1 MNKIYRVI
9 WNSTLR
15 VFQVCSE
22 LVNGKQQVSSVSQ
35 PPPTVIC
42 LNNISFAHRLP
53 SRFRV
58 LPLLV
63 LMALPGT
70 SFADLVVDSS
80 LGTPTLSVTQANPYT
95 DAGNIIVGSTSGGTG
110 DLTISNGGTVTG
122 GTSTVGF
129 SAGSSG
135 TLTVDGTGSVLNT
148 ADMTVGHA
156 GEGMLAITNG
166 GVVNSTAGS
175 TIGLLA
181 GSKGVVDVSGG
192 SQWNLS
198 GQKLIVGS
206 AGTGTLNIS
215 GGSSVMITDNY
226 GVSIGA
232 GGKATIDGTGSS
244 LSYGNGGLQISGDL
258 DITDGGQV
266 IGIRNLNPITV
277 SSGGTLRVDGT
288 DSGLTSGNFT
298 VNDGGLMAVTNGG
311 NVATHGTSGDTI
323 NGTVTV
329 DGAGSVWT
337 DSGNFFMGTVTG
349 TTPTIAI
356 TNGGVVNLAA
366 GGSMQTNDATSR
378 TLITIDGTA
387 SRLSMGGTFNM
398 QGKNPADPTAI
409 LVTNGGALSTST
421 INIGRLAGN
430 IARIT
435 VEGNG
440 STWTTAST
448 TNIGLQGSGA
458 VKLTDGAEMT
468 GSYIAVGAQ
477 EGSTGTF
484 DVSGGA
490 KVTLINASGKLQGLN
505 VGAGGTGTLNAN
517 TMAVVT
523 AGSTNIGTPYYTEI
537 GSGLANVDG
546 AGTELNTTMLTVGDR
561 EQGTLNITNSGTV
574 NSSGAGMLGNTASL
588 TGNASVIGNGDGTVN
603 VSSHSQWN
611 LINAGGARQTLT
623 VGGSGTGTLNINT
636 TGTVTAGNTTIGSTV
651 TGTGTVSVNGTDA
664 VLNTVA
670 LTTGS
675 NGTGTLTI
683 TDSGVV
689 DSTGAGVI
697 GGTTGSTGVVDVSS
711 DGQWNL
717 LNAAGAGQTLTV
729 GSGGTG
735 TLNINTTGTVT
746 AGNTNIGNA
755 ATGVGTVNV
764 DGEDAVLNTAT
775 LTTGV
780 NGEGELTITDSGVV
794 NSTGTGII
802 GYAAGSAGTVTVDG
816 ANSQWN
822 LTSVLTTGAAGTGT
836 MALTNNASVAS
847 YGGIVGS
854 TGTGT
859 GTVDV
864 SSGGLWNAGMGALKV
879 GDAGTGILNVNTTGT
894 VAAGNTTIGNAAAGT
909 GTVNVSGVNAV
920 MNTTSLTTGAS
931 GQGTL
936 SITDGGVV
944 NTTGAGMG
952 TGITGSAA
960 GSTGTVTVDGV
971 GSQWNLTGSLTTGAA
986 GNGTMTLTNNAVVTS
1001 KGGAVGATGA
1011 GNGSVDVSN
1020 GAEWNSAA
1028 SDPGQNVSL
1037 IVGNAA
1043 TGTVN
1048 IHDGGTVD
1056 SSSAILGNAA
1066 TGDGSVAVDGPDSVL
1081 NTVDLTVGQS
1091 GTGSLDITSGGSVS
1105 VSDTSIVGAGTGG
1118 TGTVTVEGADSQW
1131 LTDSLVVGDLGTG
1144 TVTLTDGALLQAS
1157 GQSIIGKSTSGHG
1170 TINVSSGAVWDNT
1183 TDMLEVGLSG
1193 TGALNIS
1200 ANGTV
1205 NADSFVVGVAAGG
1218 EGTVIV
1224 DGADAVLNTGVASG
1238 PLWAVG
1244 YMGTG
1249 DVQVRNGGL
1258 MTSKSGSI
1266 GQLSGSNG
1274 TVTVSSGGQWT
1285 IDNSTLPALVVGDA
1299 GTGTLN
1305 INAGGNVTADGITT
1319 GAQAGGT
1326 GVINVSQTGHLEIA
1340 DLTIIGQ
1347 YGNGTLNI
1355 TEGGTVNSNDGLIL
1369 GGLNGP
1375 TQPGAGTGI
1384 LNVEGPGS
1392 TLIQNGV
1399 VGIAVGQAGTGVVN
1413 IRNGGVVVSEQSG
1426 VGAGAL
1432 ATTTGTIT
1440 VDGAGSLLRTPFLYL
1455 GMAGTGTLTLSNN
1468 GTLDTNN
1475 PVALAMQAGSTG
1487 TLNIGAAHGEAA
1499 AGAGFITGA
1508 DSVNMG
1514 AGSATLV
1521 FNHTETDPT
1530 TAGGYQFTPLIT
1542 GNGTVMQDAGH
1553 TVLSKEN
1560 TFSGATLVN
1569 GGTLTTTVQ
1578 STTGNTGLG
1587 TSTVNIAA
1595 PGTLD
1600 VAGATTDGTGN
1611 FTFSNVL
1618 TGSGLLSVDL
1628 ASADDIFAFNPSAG
1642 TAFTGTV
1649 DLQDST
1655 FALSG
1660 DNAAALTQAMLM
1672 TSSGNTTMVS
1682 GGVQHTDGLA
1692 FNGGTLA
1699 LDISLPGATQSDGV
1713 LQTGTLVAGAGTFSR
1728 NGRDIQASGT
1738 GNVQVTLTD
1747 PWNDPGLTADPDTTL
1762 NLLQQDDTH
1771 ADIQLVQADTVI
1783 GSGGALTLIDQNGNA
1798 IGTDESI
1805 AIAQNGTVVADGQ
1818 YGIRLTTAPGDGL
1831 YVNYGLKEVDIRAGK
1846 TLTLAEFAGASGAD
1860 ADMSAKISGTGN
1872 LAVSTDGLV
1881 SLSNGLNDYS
1891 GTTLVQSGTLRTDA
1905 DGALG
1910 DTGELHI
1917 YSTAKADLNGTEQT
1931 AGQLAGDVDSVLN
1944 INGGTLNLTSGGY
1957 SNGSLTGAGSLNV
1970 TGGTLTIDGANS
1982 SLSATTAISSG
1993 AQVVMNDAQGA
2004 GTGDIKDSGTLTL
2017 DGVTGSLVNRLSG
2030 QGIVSLSNATDVM
2043 ATADNRLFT
2052 GTWDVTDGTQLHAS
2066 GTENT
2071 GTATVNTHTTG
2082 ILSLDAFDGNLDS
2095 RVTGAGTVALTD
2107 SADVTITDTG
2117 SPFTGTYDVQ
2127 TGSTL
2132 HVTDATLPASASLND
2147 NGLIDLATAGAFTL
2161 RNVLTG
2167 AGVLQ
2172 VDTADEAF
2180 NFSSTAGNAFSGT
2193 VDLSNATLDLSGVN
2207 TSALTSAILKANVGS
2222 ITTVADGEQ
2231 TIGGLTF
2238 AGGEMVFNAT
2248 APDGKVADSHVT
2260 VGTLDATGNSTV
2272 QIIIPE
2278 TYVPDHETD
2287 TRASLMTQDEANVK
2301 LDLVSAAQVT
2311 GSGGNLILHE
2321 QNGNIISDATEVDI
2335 AQGGT
2340 TVAKGTWDF
2349 RMTTTGT
2356 TGSQDG
2362 LYVNYGLKELDILQ
2376 DQTLT
2381 LDGTP
2386 DATGAAADQSA
2397 RITGSGNLAIRTTG
2411 SDVLSLSNSGNDYTG
2426 DTTVLSGTLRTD
2438 VDGALGATAT
2448 LAINSGAKADLNGT
2462 TQSAGRLNTLQNGT
2476 LALND
2481 GTLNLSQGG
2490 SVQGEI
2496 TGGGQLNVNGGVLT
2510 VEGVNSDMTAGVAV
2524 ADGATVMLASPD
2536 TVLGGAGAGDVT
2548 VASGG
2553 MLAGQGLVGGNVVN
2567 SGMLIAMNALPGHES
2582 ASAGLLTLGGNLSNS
2597 GTVNL
2602 AGSKTGNQLVVN
2614 SNYTGSDGLM
2624 VFNTTLN
2631 GDNSPTDKLTVHGD
2645 TRGNTRVDV
2654 NNVGGTGVQTVNGIE
2669 LVHVDGNSAGDFAL
2683 ENGTVEA
2690 GAYVYTLAKGTN
2702 ATAKNW
2708 YLTSKWNGAVPA
2720 QEPPVVD
2727 PTAPDALR
2735 PEAGSYI
2742 SNIAAAN
2749 TLFNHRLHDRL
2760 GEPQYTNALRNGDD
2774 SVTSLWMRHVGGHER
2789 SSAGDGQLKTQSN
2802 RYVLQLGGDIAQ
2814 WSSDGLD
2821 RWHLGVMGGYANEHS
2836 NTQSNRVGYGS
2847 DGRVSGYS
2855 AGLYG
2860 TWYQNDADK
2869 TGMYVDSWMLYN
2881 WFDSSVTADRRE
2893 RDEYKSKGL
2902 TASLEA
2908 GYTLKAG
2915 EFWGSEGTLN
2925 TWYVQPQ
2932 AQVTWMGVK
2941 DDAHRRK
2948 DGTRIETQG
2957 DGNIQTRLGVRTYL
2971 SSHHK
2976 MDDGKQRTF
2985 QPFVEVNWIHNTE
2998 TWGVKMDGTT
3008 VSRDGARNLGEV
3020 RTGVEGKLNDRLSV
3034 WGSVGVQMGDKGYS
3048 DTQGMLGVKYNW

>member
-1 MNKIYRVI
+1 
-9 WNSTLR
+9 
-15 VFQVCSE
+15 
-22 LVNGKQQVSSVSQ
+22 
-35 PPPTVIC
+35 
-42 LNNISFAHRLP
+42 
-53 SRFRV
+53 
-58 LPLLV
+58 
-63 LMALPGT
+63 
-70 SFADLVVDSS
+70 
-80 LGTPTLSVTQANPYT
+80 
-95 DAGNIIVGSTSGGTG
+95 
-110 DLTISNGGTVTG
+110 
-122 GTSTVGF
+122 
-129 SAGSSG
+129 
-135 TLTVDGTGSVLNT
+135 
-148 ADMTVGHA
+148 
-156 GEGMLAITNG
+156 
-166 GVVNSTAGS
+166 
-175 TIGLLA
+175 
-181 GSKGVVDVSGG
+181 
-192 SQWNLS
+192 
-198 GQKLIVGS
+198 
-206 AGTGTLNIS
+206 
-215 GGSSVMITDNY
+215 
-226 GVSIGA
+226 
-232 GGKATIDGTGSS
+232 
-244 LSYGNGGLQISGDL
+244 
-258 DITDGGQV
+258 
-266 IGIRNLNPITV
+266 
-277 SSGGTLRVDGT
+277 
-288 DSGLTSGNFT
+288 
-298 VNDGGLMAVTNGG
+298 
-311 NVATHGTSGDTI
+311 
-323 NGTVTV
+323 
-329 DGAGSVWT
+329 
-337 DSGNFFMGTVTG
+337 
-349 TTPTIAI
+349 
-356 TNGGVVNLAA
+356 
-366 GGSMQTNDATSR
+366 
-378 TLITIDGTA
+378 
-387 SRLSMGGTFNM
+387 
-398 QGKNPADPTAI
+398 
-409 LVTNGGALSTST
+409 
-421 INIGRLAGN
+421 
-430 IARIT
+430 
-435 VEGNG
+435 
-440 STWTTAST
+440 
-448 TNIGLQGSGA
+448 
-458 VKLTDGAEMT
+458 
-468 GSYIAVGAQ
+468 
-477 EGSTGTF
+477 
-484 DVSGGA
+484 
-490 KVTLINASGKLQGLN
+490 
-505 VGAGGTGTLNAN
+505 
-517 TMAVVT
+517 
-523 AGSTNIGTPYYTEI
+523 
-537 GSGLANVDG
+537 
-546 AGTELNTTMLTVGDR
+546 
-561 EQGTLNITNSGTV
+561 
-574 NSSGAGMLGNTASL
+574 
-588 TGNASVIGNGDGTVN
+588 
-603 VSSHSQWN
+603 
-611 LINAGGARQTLT
+611 
-623 VGGSGTGTLNINT
+623 
-636 TGTVTAGNTTIGSTV
+636 
-651 TGTGTVSVNGTDA
+651 
-664 VLNTVA
+664 
-670 LTTGS
+670 
-675 NGTGTLTI
+675 
-683 TDSGVV
+683 
-689 DSTGAGVI
+689 
-697 GGTTGSTGVVDVSS
+697 
-711 DGQWNL
+711 
-717 LNAAGAGQTLTV
+717 
-729 GSGGTG
+729 
-735 TLNINTTGTVT
+735 
-746 AGNTNIGNA
+746 
-755 ATGVGTVNV
+755 
-764 DGEDAVLNTAT
+764 
-775 LTTGV
+775 
-780 NGEGELTITDSGVV
+780 
-794 NSTGTGII
+794 
-802 GYAAGSAGTVTVDG
+802 
-816 ANSQWN
+816 
-822 LTSVLTTGAAGTGT
+822 
-836 MALTNNASVAS
+836 
-847 YGGIVGS
+847 
-854 TGTGT
+854 
-859 GTVDV
+859 
-864 SSGGLWNAGMGALKV
+864 
-879 GDAGTGILNVNTTGT
+879 
-894 VAAGNTTIGNAAAGT
+894 
-909 GTVNVSGVNAV
+909 
-920 MNTTSLTTGAS
+920 
-931 GQGTL
+931 
-936 SITDGGVV
+936 
-944 NTTGAGMG
+944 
-952 TGITGSAA
+952 
-960 GSTGTVTVDGV
+960 
-971 GSQWNLTGSLTTGAA
+971 
-986 GNGTMTLTNNAVVTS
+986 
-1001 KGGAVGATGA
+1001 
-1011 GNGSVDVSN
+1011 
-1020 GAEWNSAA
+1020 
-1028 SDPGQNVSL
+1028 
-1037 IVGNAA
+1037 
-1043 TGTVN
+1043 
-1048 IHDGGTVD
+1048 
-1056 SSSAILGNAA
+1056 
-1066 TGDGSVAVDGPDSVL
+1066 
-1081 NTVDLTVGQS
+1081 
-1091 GTGSLDITSGGSVS
+1091 
-1105 VSDTSIVGAGTGG
+1105 
-1118 TGTVTVEGADSQW
+1118 
-1131 LTDSLVVGDLGTG
+1131 
-1144 TVTLTDGALLQAS
+1144 
-1157 GQSIIGKSTSGHG
+1157 
-1170 TINVSSGAVWDNT
+1170 
-1183 TDMLEVGLSG
+1183 
-1193 TGALNIS
+1193 
-1200 ANGTV
+1200 
-1205 NADSFVVGVAAGG
+1205 
-1218 EGTVIV
+1218 
-1224 DGADAVLNTGVASG
+1224 
-1238 PLWAVG
+1238 
-1244 YMGTG
+1244 
-1249 DVQVRNGGL
+1249 
-1258 MTSKSGSI
+1258 
-1266 GQLSGSNG
+1266 
-1274 TVTVSSGGQWT
+1274 
-1285 IDNSTLPALVVGDA
+1285 
-1299 GTGTLN
+1299 
-1305 INAGGNVTADGITT
+1305 
-1319 GAQAGGT
+1319 
-1326 GVINVSQTGHLEIA
+1326 
-1340 DLTIIGQ
+1340 
-1347 YGNGTLNI
+1347 
-1355 TEGGTVNSNDGLIL
+1355 
-1369 GGLNGP
+1369 
-1375 TQPGAGTGI
+1375 
-1384 LNVEGPGS
+1384 
-1392 TLIQNGV
+1392 
-1399 VGIAVGQAGTGVVN
+1399 
-1413 IRNGGVVVSEQSG
+1413 
-1426 VGAGAL
+1426 
-1432 ATTTGTIT
+1432 
-1440 VDGAGSLLRTPFLYL
+1440 
-1455 GMAGTGTLTLSNN
+1455 
-1468 GTLDTNN
+1468 
-1475 PVALAMQAGSTG
+1475 
-1487 TLNIGAAHGEAA
+1487 
-1499 AGAGFITGA
+1499 
-1508 DSVNMG
+1508 MG

-1713 LQTGTLVAGAGTFSR
+1713 LQTGTLIAGAGTFSR

-1805 AIAQNGTVVADGQ
+1805 AIAQYGTVVADGQ

-1872 LAVSTDGLV
+1872 LAISTDGLV

-1917 YSTAKADLNGTEQT
+1917 YSTAKADLNGSEQT

-1970 TGGTLTIDGANS
+1970 TGGTLMIDGANS
-1982 SLSATTAISSG
+1982 SLSATTAISSD

-2311 GSGGNLILHE
+2311 GSGGNLILHD

-2340 TVAKGTWDF
+2340 TVAEGTWDF

-2397 RITGSGNLAIRTTG
+2397 RITGSGNLAISTTG

-2426 DTTVLSGTLRTD
+2426 DTTVFSGTLRTD

-2481 GTLNLSQGG
+2481 GTLNLAQGG

-2536 TVLGGAGAGDVT
+2536 TVLGGVGAGDVT

-2567 SGMLIAMNALPGHES
+2567 SGTVSLAGSETGNRLTVNGNYTGK
-2582 ASAGLLTLGGNLSNS
+2582 AGLLILN
-2597 GTVNL
+2597 TV
-2602 AGSKTGNQLVVN
+2602 
-2614 SNYTGSDGLM
+2614 
-2624 VFNTTLN
+2624 LN

-2760 GEPQYTNALRNGDD
+2760 GEPQYADALRNGDD

>member
-22 LVNGKQQVSSVSQ
+22 LVSGKQQVSSVSQ
-35 PPPTVIC
+35 TPPTVIC

-110 DLTISNGGTVTG
+110 DLIISNGGTVTG

-148 ADMTVGHA
+148 ADMTVGNA

-175 TIGLLA
+175 TIGLFA

-232 GGKATIDGTGSS
+232 GGKATIEGTGSS

-298 VNDGGLMAVTNGG
+298 MNDGGLMAVTNGG

-337 DSGNFFMGTVTG
+337 NSGNFFMGTVTG

-356 TNGGVVNLAA
+356 TNGGVVNLVA

-387 SRLSMGGTFNM
+387 SRLSMGGTFYM

-490 KVTLINASGKLQGLN
+490 RVTLINASGKLQGLN

-574 NSSGAGMLGNTASL
+574 NSSGSGMLGNTASL

-611 LINAGGARQTLT
+611 LINAAGARQTLT
-623 VGGSGTGTLNINT
+623 VGGSGTGTLNVNT

-664 VLNTVA
+664 LLNTVA
-670 LTTGS
+670 LTTGN

-717 LNAAGAGQTLTV
+717 INAAGAGQTLTV

-879 GDAGTGILNVNTTGT
+879 GDAGSGILNVNTTGT
-894 VAAGNTTIGNAAAGT
+894 VTAGNTTVGNAVTGV
-909 GTVNVSGVNAV
+909 GTVNVSGMNAV

-931 GQGTL
+931 GQGDLT
-936 SITDGGVV
+936 ITD
-944 NTTGAGMG
+944 
-952 TGITGSAA
+952 
-960 GSTGTVTVDGV
+960 
-971 GSQWNLTGSLTTGAA
+971 
-986 GNGTMTLTNNAVVTS
+986 
-1001 KGGAVGATGA
+1001 
-1011 GNGSVDVSN
+1011 
-1020 GAEWNSAA
+1020 
-1028 SDPGQNVSL
+1028 
-1037 IVGNAA
+1037 
-1043 TGTVN
+1043 
-1048 IHDGGTVD
+1048 
-1056 SSSAILGNAA
+1056 
-1066 TGDGSVAVDGPDSVL
+1066 
-1081 NTVDLTVGQS
+1081 
-1091 GTGSLDITSGGSVS
+1091 GGSVS
-1105 VSDTSIVGAGTGG
+1105 VSDTSTVGAGTGSN
-1118 TGTVTVEGADSQW
+1118 GTVTMEGTDSQW

-1170 TINVSSGAVWDNT
+1170 TVNVSSGAVWDNT

-1193 TGALNIS
+1193 TGALNID

-1238 PLWAVG
+1238 SLWAVG

-1266 GQLSGSNG
+1266 GQLSGSHG

-1375 TQPGAGTGI
+1375 TQPGAGTGV

-1399 VGIAVGQAGTGVVN
+1399 VGIAVGQAGTGFVN

-1440 VDGAGSLLRTPFLYL
+1440 VDGAGSLLRSPLVYL
-1455 GMAGTGTLTLSNN
+1455 GMAGAGTLTLSNN
-1468 GTLDTNN
+1468 GALDTNN
-1475 PVALAMQAGSTG
+1475 PIELAMQAGSTG
-1487 TLNIGAAHGEAA
+1487 TLNIGAAHGETA

-1530 TAGGYQFTPLIT
+1530 MAGGYQFTPLIT

-1560 TFSGATLVN
+1560 TYSGATLVN
-1569 GGTLTTTVQ
+1569 GGTLTTTAQ

-1628 ASADDIFAFNPSAG
+1628 ASADDLFAFNPSAG

-1649 DLQDST
+1649 ELKDST

-1660 DNAAALTQAMLM
+1660 DNATALTQAMLM
-1672 TSSGNTTMVS
+1672 TSTGNTTMVS
-1682 GGVQHTDGLA
+1682 DGVQHTDGLA
-1692 FNGGTLA
+1692 FNGGILA

-1728 NGRDIQASGT
+1728 NGRDLQASGT

-1982 SLSATTAISSG
+1982 SLSATTAISSD
-1993 AQVVMNDAQGA
+1993 AQVAMNDAQGA

-2071 GTATVNTHTTG
+2071 GTATVSTHTTG
-2082 ILSLDAFDGNLDS
+2082 ILSLDAFDGDLDS
-2095 RVTGAGTVALTD
+2095 RVTGAGTVALTG

-2117 SPFTGTYDVQ
+2117 SPFTGTYDVR

-2132 HVTDATLPASASLND
+2132 HITDATLPAAASLND

-2161 RNVLTG
+2161 QNVLTG

-2172 VDTADEAF
+2172 VDTADGAF

-2207 TSALTSAILKANVGS
+2207 TSALTNAILKANVGS

-2311 GSGGNLILHE
+2311 GSGGNLILHD

-2340 TVAKGTWDF
+2340 TVAEGTWDF

-2397 RITGSGNLAIRTTG
+2397 RITGSGNLAISTTG

-2510 VEGVNSDMTAGVAV
+2510 VESVNSDMTAGVAV

-2567 SGMLIAMNALPGHES
+2567 SGTVSLAGSETGNRLTVNGNYTGK
-2582 ASAGLLTLGGNLSNS
+2582 AGLLILN
-2597 GTVNL
+2597 TV
-2602 AGSKTGNQLVVN
+2602 
-2614 SNYTGSDGLM
+2614 
-2624 VFNTTLN
+2624 LN

-2654 NNVGGTGVQTVNGIE
+2654 NNVGGTGAQTVNGIE

-2760 GEPQYTNALRNGDD
+2760 GEPQYTDALRNGDGNV
-2774 SVTSLWMRHVGGHER
+2774 SSLWMRHVGGHER

-2836 NTQSNRVGYGS
+2836 NTQSNRAGYGS

>member
-9 WNSTLR
+9 WNHTLR

-22 LVNGKQQVSSVSQ
+22 LVNGKHQVSSVSQ
-35 PPPTVIC
+35 TVSPLPC
-42 LNNISFAHRLP
+42 LKNTLFADPLP
-53 SRFRV
+53 SRLRV
-58 LPLLV
+58 LSLLV

-70 SFADLVVDSS
+70 SFAELVVDSS
-80 LGTPTLSVTQANPYT
+80 LGTPNLTITQDNPYA
-95 DAGNIIVGSTSGGTG
+95 DGGNIIVGGISGGTG
-110 DLTISNGGTVTG
+110 ELTISNGGTVTG
-122 GTSTVGF
+122 GASTAGL

-135 TLTVDGTGSVLNT
+135 TITVDGIGSVLNT
-148 ADMTVGHA
+148 VSMTVGHA
-156 GEGMLAITNG
+156 GEGMLTITNG

-215 GGSSVMITDNY
+215 GGSSVITGNS
-226 GVSIGA
+226 GTSVGA
-232 GGKATIDGTGSS
+232 GSKATIEGTGSS
-244 LSYGNGGLQISGDL
+244 LSYGNGGLLIDGDL
-258 DITDGGQV
+258 AITDGGQV
-266 IGIRNLNPITV
+266 IGLNNLSPTNV
-277 SSGGTLRVDGT
+277 SSGGTLMVDGI
-288 DSGLTSGNFT
+288 DSKLTSGNFN
-298 VNDGGLMAVTNGG
+298 VAAGGLMAVTNGG
-311 NVATHGTSGDTI
+311 NVASHGNSGDTI

-337 DSGNFFMGTVTG
+337 DSGNFFMGNVTG
-349 TTPTIAI
+349 TTSTIAI
-356 TNGGVVNLAA
+356 TNGGVVNLTA
-366 GGSMQTNDATSR
+366 GGQMRANDATSR
-378 TLITIDGTA
+378 TLITIDGTG
-387 SRLSMGGTFNM
+387 SRLITGGTFYM
-398 QGKNPADPTAI
+398 EGKNPADPTAI
-409 LVTNGGALSTST
+409 QVTNGGALSTYT
-421 INIGRLAGN
+421 INIGRLATD
-430 IARIT
+430 IASVT

-440 STWTTAST
+440 STWTTTST
-448 TNIGLQGSGA
+448 TNIGLQGSGT
-458 VKLTDGAEMT
+458 VTLTDGALMT
-468 GSYIAVGAQ
+468 AGGGITIGAQ
-477 EGSTGTF
+477 KGSTGIL
-484 DVSGGA
+484 DVSGETTVNA
-490 KVTLINASGKLQGLN
+490 VNASGALQGLR
-505 VGAGGTGTLNAN
+505 VGGGGTGTLNIHADSS
-517 TMAVVT
+517 VT
-523 AGSTNIGTPYYTEI
+523 AGATHI
-537 GSGLANVDG
+537 GSGYYGDAGTGIVNVDG
-546 AGTELNTTMLTVGDR
+546 ANAVLNTVALNVGSNGYVGV
-561 EQGTLNITNSGTV
+561 GTLNITNSGLV
-574 NSSGAGMLGNTASL
+574 QSAGASYI
-588 TGNASVIGNGDGTVN
+588 GNALNASYSANSAGTVN
-603 VSSHSQWN
+603 VSSHSQWD
-611 LINAGGARQTLT
+611 LINASGAKQSLN
-623 VGGSGTGTLNINT
+623 VGQNGTGTLNVNS
-636 TGTVTAGNTTIGSTV
+636 TGSVTAGTVALGATV
-651 TGTGTVSVNGTDA
+651 TGTGVVKVAGTDA
-664 VLNTVA
+664 VLNTAA
-670 LTTGS
+670 LTVGRA
-675 NGTGTLTI
+675 GTGTLTI
-683 TDSGVV
+683 TDSGMV
-689 DSTGAGVI
+689 DSIGAGVVSQD
-697 GGTTGSTGVVDVSS
+697 TGSQGDVDVSS

-717 LNAAGAGQTLTV
+717 VNAAGAGQTLTV

-735 TLNINTTGTVT
+735 TLNINTTATVT
-746 AGNTNIGNA
+746 AGNANIGYA

-764 DGEDAVLNTAT
+764 EGEDAVLNTAA
-775 LTTGV
+775 LIMGV

-794 NSTGTGII
+794 NSTGTGTI
-802 GYAAGSAGTVTVDG
+802 GNAADGSGAVTVDG

-822 LTSVLTTGAAGTGT
+822 LTGVLTSGAAGTGT
-836 MALTNNASVAS
+836 MALTNSASVTS
-847 YGGIVGS
+847 NGGIVGS
-854 TGTGT
+854 TETGT
-859 GTVDV
+859 GTVNI
-864 SSGGLWNAGMGALKV
+864 SSGSLWNNGIGALKV

-894 VAAGNTTIGNAAAGT
+894 VTAGNTTIGNAAAGT

-920 MNTTSLTTGAS
+920 MNMTSLTTGAS

-936 SITDGGVV
+936 AINDGGVV
-944 NTTGAGMG
+944 NTTG
-952 TGITGSAA
+952 TGITGSGA
-960 GSTGTVTVDGV
+960 GSTGTVTVDGA

-986 GNGTMTLTNNAVVTS
+986 GNGTMTLTNEAVVTS
-1001 KGGAVGATGA
+1001 VGGFVGNTGA

-1020 GAEWNSAA
+1020 GAVWDSTALAAGQSA
-1028 SDPGQNVSL
+1028 SL
-1037 IVGNAA
+1037 MVGNAA
-1043 TGTVN
+1043 TGAIN
-1048 IHDGGTVD
+1048 IHDGGVVE

-1066 TGDGSVAVDGPDSVL
+1066 TSDGSVTVDGQDSVL
-1081 NTVDLTVGQS
+1081 NTADLTVGQS
-1091 GTGSLDITSGGSVS
+1091 GTGSLDITNGGKVS
-1105 VSDTSIVGAGTGG
+1105 VTNISTIGAGAGG
-1118 TGTVTVEGADSQW
+1118 NGTATVEGANSQW
-1131 LTDSLVVGDLGTG
+1131 ISNSLIVGGSGSG
-1144 TVTLTDGALLQAS
+1144 TVTLTDGALLQSGYAS
-1157 GQSIIGKSTSGHG
+1157 LGKSAGGNG
-1170 TINVSSGAVWDNT
+1170 TVNVSSGAVWNDSTN
-1183 TDMLEVGLSG
+1183 LIEVGDAG
-1193 TGALNIS
+1193 TGSLNIN
-1200 ANGTV
+1200 AGGTV
-1205 NADSFVVGVAAGG
+1205 NTDSFAVGVSAGG
-1218 EGTVIV
+1218 EGTVLV

-1238 PLWAVG
+1238 PIWAVG
-1244 YMGTG
+1244 YRGTG
-1249 DVQVRNGGL
+1249 DVQVSNGGL
-1258 MTSKSGSI
+1258 MTSKGGSL
-1266 GQLSGSNG
+1266 GQFAGSHG
-1274 TVTVSSGGQWT
+1274 SVIVSSDGQWT
-1285 IDNSTLPALVVGDA
+1285 IDGSTLSPLIVGDA
-1299 GTGTLN
+1299 GTGTLT
-1305 INAGGNVTADGITT
+1305 ITAGGSVTADDITA

-1326 GVINVSQTGHLEIA
+1326 GVINVSQTGHLDMDGLA
-1340 DLTIIGQ
+1340 VIGQ

-1355 TEGGTVNSNDGLIL
+1355 TEGGTVNSNNGLIL

-1375 TQPGAGTGI
+1375 AQPGAGTGV

-1399 VGIAVGQAGTGVVN
+1399 VGLAVGQAGTGFVN
-1413 IRNGGVVVSEQSG
+1413 IRNGGVVSEQTVVG
-1426 VGAGAL
+1426 VGAL
-1432 ATTTGTIT
+1432 ATTNGTIT
-1440 VDGAGSLLRTPFLYL
+1440 VDGAGSLLRSPLVYL
-1455 GMAGTGTLTLSNN
+1455 GMAGTGTLTLSNS

-1475 PVALAMQAGSTG
+1475 PIALAMQAGSSG
-1487 TLNIGAAHGEAA
+1487 TLNIGAAHGESA

-1530 TAGGYQFTPLIT
+1530 TAGAYQFTPLIT
-1542 GNGTVMQDAGH
+1542 GNGTVIQDAGH

-1560 TFSGATLVN
+1560 TFNGATQIN
-1569 GGTLTTTVQ
+1569 GGTLTTTSQ

-1628 ASADDIFAFNPSAG
+1628 ASADDIFSFASSAG
-1642 TAFTGTV
+1642 TAFTGTA
-1649 DLQDST
+1649 DLQNST

-1672 TSSGNTTMVS
+1672 TSTGNTTMVS

-1699 LDISLPGATQSDGV
+1699 LDISLPGAALSDGV

-1728 NGRDIQASGT
+1728 NGRDLQASGT

-1747 PWNDPGLTADPDTTL
+1747 PWNDPGLTADPDTRL
-1762 NLLQQDDTH
+1762 NLLQQDDTRP
-1771 ADIQLVQADTVI
+1771 AIQLVQADTVI
-1783 GSGGALTLIDQNGNA
+1783 GSGGALTLTDQNGNA

-1872 LAVSTDGLV
+1872 LAISTDGRV

-1891 GTTLVQSGTLRTDA
+1891 GTTLVQAGTLRTDA

-1944 INGGTLNLTSGGY
+1944 INGGMLNLTSGGY

-1982 SLSATTAISSG
+1982 GLSATTTISNG

-2004 GTGDIKDSGTLTL
+2004 GTGDIKDNGTLML
-2017 DGVTGSLVNRLSG
+2017 DGVTGSLANRLSG
-2030 QGIVSLSNATDVM
+2030 QGIVSLNNATDVM

-2052 GTWDVTDGTQLHAS
+2052 GTWDVTDGTRLHAS

-2071 GTATVNTHTTG
+2071 GTATVSTHNTG
-2082 ILSLDAFDGNLDS
+2082 ILSLDAFNGDLDS
-2095 RVTGAGTVALTD
+2095 RITGAGTVALT
-2107 SADVTITDTG
+2107 SNADVTVTDTG
-2117 SPFTGTYDVQ
+2117 SSFTGTYDVQ

-2132 HVTDATLPASASLND
+2132 HVTDATLPAAATLKD
-2147 NGLIDLATAGAFTL
+2147 NGLIDLASAGAFTL
-2161 RNVLTG
+2161 QNVLTG
-2167 AGVLQ
+2167 AGVLK
-2172 VDTADEAF
+2172 VDTADGAF
-2180 NFSSTAGNAFSGT
+2180 NFSSTAGNAFTGT
-2193 VDLSNATLDLSGVN
+2193 VDLNNATLELSGVN

-2231 TIGGLTF
+2231 TIGGLAF

-2248 APDGKVADSHVT
+2248 APDGKMADSHIT
-2260 VGTLDATGNSTV
+2260 AGTLDATGNGTV
-2272 QIIIPE
+2272 QILLPE

-2301 LDLVSAAQVT
+2301 LELASAAQVT
-2311 GSGGNLILHE
+2311 GSGGNLMLHD
-2321 QNGNIISDATEVDI
+2321 QNGNTISDATEVDI
-2335 AQGGT
+2335 AQGGN

-2349 RMTTTGT
+2349 RVTTTGT

-2362 LYVNYGLKELDILQ
+2362 LYVNYGLKELEILQ
-2376 DQTLT
+2376 NQTLT

-2386 DATGAAADQSA
+2386 GATAAAADQSA
-2397 RITGSGNLAIRTTG
+2397 RITGSGNLAISTTG
-2411 SDVLSLSNSGNDYTG
+2411 DDVLSLSNSSNDYTG
-2426 DTTVLSGTLRTD
+2426 DTTVVSGTLRTD
-2438 VDGALGATAT
+2438 VDGALGATAKLT
-2448 LAINSGAKADLNGT
+2448 INSGAKTDLNGT
-2462 TQSAGRLNTLQNGT
+2462 TQSAGRLNTLQDGT
-2476 LALND
+2476 LALNN

-2490 SVQGEI
+2490 RVQGEI
-2496 TGGGQLNVNGGVLT
+2496 TGGGQLNVSGGILT
-2510 VEGVNSDMTAGVAV
+2510 MESTNSDMTAGVAV
-2524 ADGATVMLASPD
+2524 ADSATIVLASPD
-2536 TVLGGAGAGDVT
+2536 TVLGGAGAGEVT

-2553 MLAGQGLVGGNVVN
+2553 MLGGQGLVGGSVMN
-2567 SGMLIAMNALPGHES
+2567 SGTLIAMNALPGHES
-2582 ASAGLLTLGGNLSNS
+2582 AAAALLTLGGNLSNS

-2614 SNYTGSDGLM
+2614 GNYTGNDGQLSL
-2624 VFNTTLN
+2624 NTTLN

-2645 TRGNTRVDV
+2645 TSGNTRVDV
-2654 NNVGGTGVQTVNGIE
+2654 NNVGGTGAQTINGIE
-2669 LVHVDGNSAGDFAL
+2669 LVQVDGRSAGNFAL
-2683 ENGTVEA
+2683 TNGSVEA
-2690 GAYVYTLAKGTN
+2690 GAYVYTLAKGTGE
-2702 ATAKNW
+2702 AAKNW

-2720 QEPPVVD
+2720 QDPPVVD

-2760 GEPQYTNALRNGDD
+2760 GEPQYTDALRNGDGNV
-2774 SVTSLWMRHVGGHER
+2774 SSLWMRHVGGHER
-2789 SSAGDGQLKTQSN
+2789 SSAGSGQLKTQSN

-2814 WSSDGLD
+2814 WSADGLD
-2821 RWHLGVMGGYANEHS
+2821 RWHLGVMGGYANERSHTRS
-2836 NTQSNRVGYGS
+2836 DRAGYGS

-2881 WFDSSVTADRRE
+2881 WFDNTVEADNRE
-2893 RDEYKSKGL
+2893 SDSYKSKGL

-2932 AQVTWMGVK
+2932 AQITWMGVK
-2941 DDAHRRK
+2941 DNAHTRH

-2957 DGNIQTRLGVRTYL
+2957 DGNIHTRLGVRTYL
-2971 SSHHK
+2971 NSHHK

-2998 TWGVKMDGTT
+2998 SFGVKMDGTT

>member
-22 LVNGKQQVSSVSQ
+22 LVSGKQQVSSVSQ

-53 SRFRV
+53 SRLRV
-58 LPLLV
+58 LSLLV

-156 GEGMLAITNG
+156 GEGVLAITNG
-166 GVVNSTAGS
+166 GVVNSTADS

-215 GGSSVMITDNY
+215 GGGSVITGN
-226 GVSIGA
+226 GGTSIGA
-232 GGKATIDGTGSS
+232 GSKATIEGTGSS
-244 LSYGNGGLQISGDL
+244 LSYGNGGLQISGNL

-266 IGIRNLNPITV
+266 IGISNLNPITV
-277 SSGGTLRVDGT
+277 SSSGTLRVDGA

-311 NVATHGTSGDTI
+311 NVANHGTSGDTI

-337 DSGNFFMGTVTG
+337 NSGNFFMGTVTG

-356 TNGGVVNLAA
+356 TNGGVVNLTA

-378 TLITIDGTA
+378 ALITIDGTG
-387 SRLSMGGTFNM
+387 SRLSMDGTFNM

-409 LVTNGGALSTST
+409 QITNGGALSTYT

-440 STWTTAST
+440 SSWTTTST

-458 VKLTDGAEMT
+458 VILTDGAEMT
-468 GSYIAVGAQ
+468 SGYIVVGAQ
-477 EGSTGTF
+477 EGGTGTF

-490 KVTLINASGKLQGLN
+490 RLNAINASGVRQSLN
-505 VGAGGTGTLNAN
+505 VGTGGTGTLN
-517 TMAVVT
+517 V
-523 AGSTNIGTPYYTEI
+523 
-537 GSGLANVDG
+537 
-546 AGTELNTTMLTVGDR
+546 
-561 EQGTLNITNSGTV
+561 
-574 NSSGAGMLGNTASL
+574 
-588 TGNASVIGNGDGTVN
+588 
-603 VSSHSQWN
+603 
-611 LINAGGARQTLT
+611 
-623 VGGSGTGTLNINT
+623 NT

-664 VLNTVA
+664 LLNTVA
-670 LTTGS
+670 LTTGN

-717 LNAAGAGQTLTV
+717 INAAGAGQTLTV

-944 NTTGAGMG
+944 NTAGAGLG

-1020 GAEWNSAA
+1020 GAVWNSAA

-1432 ATTTGTIT
+1432 ATTTGT
-1440 VDGAGSLLRTPFLYL
+1440 
-1455 GMAGTGTLTLSNN
+1455 LTLSNN

-1508 DSVNMG
+1508 DSLNMG

-1831 YVNYGLKEVDIRAGK
+1831 YVSYGLKEVDIRAGK

-1910 DTGELHI
+1910 DTGKLHI

-1931 AGQLAGDVDSVLN
+1931 AGQLEGDVDSVLN

-1957 SNGSLTGAGSLNV
+1957 SSGSLTGAGSLNV

-2311 GSGGNLILHE
+2311 GSGGNLILHD

-2496 TGGGQLNVNGGVLT
+2496 TGGGQLNVNGGVLK

-2536 TVLGGAGAGDVT
+2536 TVLGGAGASDVT

-2567 SGMLIAMNALPGHES
+2567 SGTVSLAGSETGNRLTVNGNYTGK
-2582 ASAGLLTLGGNLSNS
+2582 AGLLILN
-2597 GTVNL
+2597 TV
-2602 AGSKTGNQLVVN
+2602 
-2614 SNYTGSDGLM
+2614 
-2624 VFNTTLN
+2624 LN

-2760 GEPQYTNALRNGDD
+2760 GEPQYADALRNGDD